1 MMLSNKQDD
10 IALYEVEAPHYE
22 PVEHD
27 APPRYVAQPD
37 GSYRRTSPAT
47 GRAVIN
53 CVGDMLVEE
62 KLYRSHYIN
71 GQTDFHDIFQFVR
84 PVFAASDLTIGNL
97 ETMVCDSAPYTGE
110 QYKIDGKYHNNAP
123 ETFLAAIKDAGFD
136 FLMLSNNHNIDCGV
150 SGIWETLS
158 RIDSMELMHTGLFPH
173 TVDRRYALV
182 DVNGIKLG
190 LLAYSTWFNRN
201 LDRLTVQGRATL
213 INEYAQEKALVD
225 IAAARE
231 AGAEFVLVY
240 IHYGTDAEYKSAPS
254 ASMRRIVQELADSG
268 ADYIVGS
275 HTHSI
280 QPHDLVTA
288 RDGRIVPCVYSMGNF
303 VTSERSSISRST
315 GILRLTLEKADG
327 VVRVAEEEFIPCFIP
342 DQAYG
347 LSYPIL
353 PLHSTGGEVLRPAI
367 MEGETMPIAKGIR
380 AALKKTAALF
390 DSNCNTVGDRVLSKK
405 NICRVLGLPEPAK
418 NEIYTKLEY
427 ACDACKGCVALIRNR
442 AFDPYIYTSP
452 ADCIKLADQA
462 ISKGAQLLLTDHQ
475 IKDYP
480 CLIVPEPFEAYQSII
495 AAIRRQFTGF
505 VVGITGSIGKTSTT
519 GMVNAVVSSK
529 YKTFSNLHNANSAIY
544 SAKLIQQLTPEYQA
558 YVQEIMETPPYGL
571 AGMISKMVQPQVA
584 IITVVGTSHMKA
596 LGSQERIRE
605 TCFSVTEGMSD
616 DGILILNGDDPFQR
630 DAECRQKVLYYA
642 IENESADYRAVN
654 IVGGETGMQFDV
666 VYQDKRVPV
675 KLACFGMHNVLDALA
690 AFAAGKS
697 IGMTDAEVVQGL
709 AKFRT
714 TGIRQNFVRYGGQKM
729 FLDCYNAAAESMQ
742 SSFNAFAMIPVE
754 KGGRKIAILGDIR
767 ETGEKDEVIHESVGK
782 MAAESDLDVVVC
794 YGESAGIIARTVQS
808 LCDKKV
814 FWSADYD
821 EIKTWLSENVTAE
834 DVLLFKGSRGMALE
848 RFSDALFGTWFYE
861 MDEDAIA
868 KAYTTTQEGLTYR
881 VYTDHA
887 VLTDKNTS
895 EANVIIKSMVDGRP
909 VMGIDQ
915 SVFRKGRSYTSSVV
929 LPNTLVN
936 IRYCAFYKVS
946 RLKTVSIPQS
956 VRIIDTSAFSTCENL
971 EYVDIAPGCTHLGY
985 RAFGNCKNLREITIP
1000 ATVRQIGG
1008 ECFLNCNK
1016 LTIRGERGSYA
1027 ERYAAAHKIP
1037 FVDLTRK
1044 RRRPHK
1050 KYRLWIGKLWKKVGI
1065 KK

>member
-418 NEIYTKLEY
+418 NEIYTKL
-427 ACDACKGCVALIRNR
+427 
-442 AFDPYIYTSP
+442 
-452 ADCIKLADQA
+452 
-462 ISKGAQLLLTDHQ
+462 
-475 IKDYP
+475 
-480 CLIVPEPFEAYQSII
+480 
-495 AAIRRQFTGF
+495 
-505 VVGITGSIGKTSTT
+505 
-519 GMVNAVVSSK
+519 
-529 YKTFSNLHNANSAIY
+529 
-544 SAKLIQQLTPEYQA
+544 
-558 YVQEIMETPPYGL
+558 
-571 AGMISKMVQPQVA
+571 
-584 IITVVGTSHMKA
+584 
-596 LGSQERIRE
+596 
-605 TCFSVTEGMSD
+605 
-616 DGILILNGDDPFQR
+616 
-630 DAECRQKVLYYA
+630 
-642 IENESADYRAVN
+642 
-654 IVGGETGMQFDV
+654 
-666 VYQDKRVPV
+666 
-675 KLACFGMHNVLDALA
+675 
-690 AFAAGKS
+690 
-697 IGMTDAEVVQGL
+697 
-709 AKFRT
+709 
-714 TGIRQNFVRYGGQKM
+714 
-729 FLDCYNAAAESMQ
+729 
-742 SSFNAFAMIPVE
+742 
-754 KGGRKIAILGDIR
+754 
-767 ETGEKDEVIHESVGK
+767 
-782 MAAESDLDVVVC
+782 
-794 YGESAGIIARTVQS
+794 
-808 LCDKKV
+808 
-814 FWSADYD
+814 
-821 EIKTWLSENVTAE
+821 
-834 DVLLFKGSRGMALE
+834 
-848 RFSDALFGTWFYE
+848 
-861 MDEDAIA
+861 
-868 KAYTTTQEGLTYR
+868 
-881 VYTDHA
+881 
-887 VLTDKNTS
+887 
-895 EANVIIKSMVDGRP
+895 
-909 VMGIDQ
+909 
-915 SVFRKGRSYTSSVV
+915 
-929 LPNTLVN
+929 
-936 IRYCAFYKVS
+936 
-946 RLKTVSIPQS
+946 
-956 VRIIDTSAFSTCENL
+956 
-971 EYVDIAPGCTHLGY
+971 
-985 RAFGNCKNLREITIP
+985 
-1000 ATVRQIGG
+1000 
-1008 ECFLNCNK
+1008 
-1016 LTIRGERGSYA
+1016 
-1027 ERYAAAHKIP
+1027 
-1037 FVDLTRK
+1037 
-1044 RRRPHK
+1044 
-1050 KYRLWIGKLWKKVGI
+1050 
-1065 KK
+1065 